1 MNIPWT
7 NLLFKAQS
15 SDEKLNIFTEIIRY
29 GLDTIMPERSI
40 KVHETDKPWMNA
52 NLKQLI
58 KRRQKAFSSGDVFL
72 YKLLRNKVNRERKR
86 CRMIYYKN
94 KVQDL
99 QHTKPRDWWREVKQF
114 CGTSKAA
121 RRDIRSIL
129 RTNTESSDQD
139 LANEIMKASVSVMDN
154 YTPLSEDV
162 CVLTDHD
169 EPIVVDEESIAK
181 KLRQINIS
189 RAGGPD
195 GIPNWV
201 LKTFSDILSPAI
213 TNIINA
219 SFRESKVPRVWKLA
233 NVTPLPKTV
242 AIEDFNKDL
251 RPISLTPTLS
261 KIAES
266 CIIEQEI
273 RPTLLKAM
281 DPNQFGFVPN
291 SCTTF
296 ALISMLHRWLENT
309 DGTGS
314 RVRVALLD
322 YRKAF
327 DLVDHNILIA
337 KLFSLGVKPTVV
349 NWIADFLRGRSQRLK
364 LNSDCFSNSEIV
376 PAGIPQGTKIGPWL
390 FLAMIND
397 LAIPGN
403 SSDLWKFAD
412 DTTVSEIIPKTGSSR
427 LQVQVDQINCWS
439 NENNFQLN
447 SLKCKELRIDFTRHR
462 HIDDPITVNDLAF
475 EVVQSVKIL
484 GVTIREDLKWNDHVT
499 EITHKASKR
508 LYLLRILKRAGVD
521 VNSLVQFYCTCIRST
536 LEYACQTFHSNLPEY
551 LSNQIER
558 IQKRALRML
567 YPEERYGDALKL
579 TGLQSLAD
587 RRDRL
592 CRELFNSVSINNN
605 HKLADLLPPLNSNNI
620 NLRSTS
626 KYDLPVLKTNRFK
639 DSFINYYASKV
650 QR

>member
-1 MNIPWT
+1 
-7 NLLFKAQS
+7 
-15 SDEKLNIFTEIIRY
+15 
-29 GLDTIMPERSI
+29 
-40 KVHETDKPWMNA
+40 
-52 NLKQLI
+52 
-58 KRRQKAFSSGDVFL
+58 
-72 YKLLRNKVNRERKR
+72 
-86 CRMIYYKN
+86 MIYYKN

-99 QHTKPRDWWREVKQF
+99 QHTKPHDWWREVKQF

-139 LANEIMKASVSVMDN
+139 LANEIMKAFVSVMDN

-314 RVRVALLD
+314 RVRVSLLD

-349 NWIADFLRGRSQRLK
+349 NWIADFLRERSQRLK

-412 DTTVSEIIPKTGSSR
+412 DTTVSEIIQKTGSSR

-521 VNSLVQFYCTCIRST
+521 VNYLVQFYCTCIRST

-592 CRELFNSVSINNN
+592 CREPFNSVSINNN
-605 HKLADLLPPLNSNNI
+605 HKLADVLPPLNSNNI
-620 NLRSTS
+620 NHRSTS

-639 DSFINYYASKV
+639 DSFINYYTSKV

>member
-139 LANEIMKASVSVMDN
+139 LANEIMKAFVSVMDN

-162 CVLTDHD
+162 CVLTDYD

-261 KIAES
+261 KFAES

-397 LAIPGN
+397 LAIPGK

-521 VNSLVQFYCTCIRST
+521 VISLVQFYCTCIRST

-592 CRELFNSVSINNN
+592 SRELFNSVSINNN
-605 HKLADLLPPLNSNNI
+605 HKLADLLPPLNPNNI

>member
-1 MNIPWT
+1 
-7 NLLFKAQS
+7 
-15 SDEKLNIFTEIIRY
+15 
-29 GLDTIMPERSI
+29 MPERSI
-40 KVHETDKPWMNA
+40 KVHETDKPLMNA

-129 RTNTESSDQD
+129 RTNTESSDKD
-139 LANEIMKASVSVMDN
+139 LANEIMKAFVSVMDN

-251 RPISLTPTLS
+251 RPISLIPTLS

-376 PAGIPQGTKIGPWL
+376 PAGIPQGTKIGHWL

-397 LAIPGN
+397 LAITGN

-508 LYLLRILKRAGVD
+508 LYLLRILIRAGVD

-536 LEYACQTFHSNLPEY
+536 LEYACQTFHGNLPEY

-558 IQKRALRML
+558 IQKRALPML

-605 HKLADLLPPLNSNNI
+605 HKLADMDLLPPLNSNNI

-626 KYDLPVLKTNRFK
+626 KYNLPVLKTNRFK

>member
-15 SDEKLNIFTEIIRY
+15 SDEKLNIVTEIIRY

-139 LANEIMKASVSVMDN
+139 LANEIMKAFVSVMDN

-327 DLVDHNILIA
+327 ALVDHNILIA

>member
-1 MNIPWT
+1 M
-7 NLLFKAQS
+7 L
-15 SDEKLNIFTEIIRY
+15 
-29 GLDTIMPERSI
+29 
-40 KVHETDKPWMNA
+40 
-52 NLKQLI
+52 
-58 KRRQKAFSSGDVFL
+58 
-72 YKLLRNKVNRERKR
+72 
-86 CRMIYYKN
+86 IYYKN

-114 CGTSKAA
+114 CATSKAA

-139 LANEIMKASVSVMDN
+139 LANEIMKAFVSVMDN

-169 EPIVVDEESIAK
+169 EPIIVDEESIAK

-201 LKTFSDILSPAI
+201 LKTFSDILSLAI

-219 SFRESKVPRVWKLA
+219 SFRESKVPRGWKLA

-251 RPISLTPTLS
+251 RPISLTPSLS

-309 DGTGS
+309 DGTDS

-376 PAGIPQGTKIGPWL
+376 PAGIPQVL
-390 FLAMIND
+390 
-397 LAIPGN
+397 
-403 SSDLWKFAD
+403 
-412 DTTVSEIIPKTGSSR
+412 R
-427 LQVQVDQINCWS
+427 LV
-439 NENNFQLN
+439 
-447 SLKCKELRIDFTRHR
+447 
-462 HIDDPITVNDLAF
+462 
-475 EVVQSVKIL
+475 L
-484 GVTIREDLKWNDHVT
+484 G
-499 EITHKASKR
+499 
-508 LYLLRILKRAGVD
+508 Y
-521 VNSLVQFYCTCIRST
+521 F
-536 LEYACQTFHSNLPEY
+536 
-551 LSNQIER
+551 
-558 IQKRALRML
+558 
-567 YPEERYGDALKL
+567 
-579 TGLQSLAD
+579 
-587 RRDRL
+587 
-592 CRELFNSVSINNN
+592 
-605 HKLADLLPPLNSNNI
+605 
-620 NLRSTS
+620 
-626 KYDLPVLKTNRFK
+626 
-639 DSFINYYASKV
+639 
-650 QR
+650 